1 MFSGSIPQSLTSL
14 NLEKLNLSHN
24 NFSGMLPIFYEPKFG
39 PEVFEGNDPSLFG
52 LPLRSCSDSSR
63 LISGAI
69 AGFVIGLMTGVVVLA
84 SVLIGY
90 MQNKKRK
97 DKEDSEDDIEEGEDD
112 ENGGTGRGEGKLIL
126 FEGGEHLTLEDV
138 LNATGQVTEKTSYGS
153 VYKAKLADGGTIA
166 LRLLKEGS
174 CKDRSSCLQV
184 IKELEKSRHEN
195 LIPLRAFYRGIKGEK
210 LLIYDHLPNRNLH
223 DLLHEAG
230 KPVLNWAKRRKI
242 ALAIA
247 RGLAHLHA
255 GFETPIT
262 HGNVRSKNVVVDE
275 LFVDRLTEFV
285 LDKLMVPA
293 VADEIVALAKNRWLQ
308 STRASEDEEMQF
320 QYRCF
325 CIRNTFTG
333 DFDRQKT
340 WEEWEKL

>member
-1 MFSGSIPQSLTSL
+1 
-14 NLEKLNLSHN
+14 
-24 NFSGMLPIFYEPKFG
+24 MLPIFYEPKFG

-223 DLLHEAG
+223 DLLHG
-230 KPVLNWAKRRKI
+230 MLI
-242 ALAIA
+242 FALAI
-247 RGLAHLHA
+247 RLFYMDSSQITFLLGL
-255 GFETPIT
+255 
-262 HGNVRSKNVVVDE
+262 K
-275 LFVDRLTEFV
+275 
-285 LDKLMVPA
+285 
-293 VADEIVALAKNRWLQ
+293 EIWFI
-308 STRASEDEEMQF
+308 D
-320 QYRCF
+320 
-325 CIRNTFTG
+325 G
-333 DFDRQKT
+333 
-340 WEEWEKL
+340 

>member
-1 MFSGSIPQSLTSL
+1 M
-14 NLEKLNLSHN
+14 
-24 NFSGMLPIFYEPKFG
+24 
-39 PEVFEGNDPSLFG
+39 
-52 LPLRSCSDSSR
+52 
-63 LISGAI
+63 
-69 AGFVIGLMTGVVVLA
+69 
-84 SVLIGY
+84 
-90 MQNKKRK
+90 
-97 DKEDSEDDIEEGEDD
+97 
-112 ENGGTGRGEGKLIL
+112 
-126 FEGGEHLTLEDV
+126 
-138 LNATGQVTEKTSYGS
+138 
-153 VYKAKLADGGTIA
+153 
-166 LRLLKEGS
+166 
-174 CKDRSSCLQV
+174 
-184 IKELEKSRHEN
+184 
-195 LIPLRAFYRGIKGEK
+195 
-210 LLIYDHLPNRNLH
+210 
-223 DLLHEAG
+223 
-230 KPVLNWAKRRKI
+230 LNWAKRRKI